1 MSRLRDEMRKDKST
15 VPLYVGKD
23 LVNIYKASLDM
34 YEALKV
40 ADTAIHNSIRYE
52 PAGAYR
58 KQFQQYLIQIR
69 EALAK
74 AEGK

>member
-1 MSRLRDEMRKDKST
+1 MRKSNT
-15 VPLYVGKD
+15 VALYVDKD
-23 LVNIYKASLDM
+23 TVNIYKASLDM

-52 PAGAYR
+52 PAGDYR
-58 KQFQQYLIQIR
+58 KQLQQYLIQIR
-69 EALAK
+69 QDLAE